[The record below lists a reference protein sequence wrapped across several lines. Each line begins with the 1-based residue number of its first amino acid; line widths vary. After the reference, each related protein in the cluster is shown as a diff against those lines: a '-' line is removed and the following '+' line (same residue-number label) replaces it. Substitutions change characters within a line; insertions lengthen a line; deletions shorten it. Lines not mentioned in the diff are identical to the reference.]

1 MDDMLIEQVEYKG
14 YVIKVCYEDDILES
28 PREWDNLGTMVCWH
42 SRYNLGD
49 EQPKRDPKEF
59 LKELAMEID
68 PRLEDTLEYWELNNG
83 WAACLNRANKKY
95 SENNWENASAALSE
109 AKEASNEMQEKAI
122 SRVLDNNVLMLP
134 LYLYDHSGITMNTTG
149 FSCGWD
155 SGQVGF
161 IYVTKYQLKQEYGI
175 SKVMPIHWKKAEERL
190 KAEVKVYDRYIR
202 GDVYCYTIHDKNEDI
217 VVDSLGGLYGDSTEE
232 IIRMAKEWIDYEVTN
247 SINGLL

>member
-1 MDDMLIEQVEYKG
+1 
-14 YVIKVCYEDDILES
+14 
-28 PREWDNLGTMVCWH
+28 
-42 SRYNLGD
+42 
-49 EQPKRDPKEF
+49 
-59 LKELAMEID
+59 
-68 PRLEDTLEYWELNNG
+68 
-83 WAACLNRANKKY
+83 
-95 SENNWENASAALSE
+95 
-109 AKEASNEMQEKAI
+109 MQEKAI

-149 FSCGWD
+149 FSCRWD

-175 SKVMPIHWKKAEERL
+175 SKVMPTHWKKAEERL

-217 VVDSLGGLYGDSTEE
+217 VVDSLGGLYEDSTEE
-232 IIRMAKEWIDYEVTN
+232 IIKMAKEWIDYEVTN

>member
-1 MDDMLIEQVEYKG
+1 MGGIVMDDMLIEQVEYKG

-49 EQPKRDPKEF
+49 EQPKCDPEEF

-68 PRLEDTLEYWELNNG
+68 PRLEDTLEHWESGNG
-83 WAACLNRANKKY
+83 WAMLNNRINKEMITAEEGIAYANK
-95 SENNWENASAALSE
+95 
-109 AKEASNEMQEKAI
+109 MQEKAI
-122 SRVLDNNVLMLP
+122 NRVLDNNVLMLP

-217 VVDSLGGLYGDSTEE
+217 VVDSLGGLYEDSTEE
-232 IIRMAKEWIDYEVTN
+232 IIKMAKEWIDYEVTN